1 MRVSA
6 EFYGGNIE
14 FLGIAPGKD
23 VGLAIRPD
31 PIPGF
36 RQWFYFSIASA
47 PREVRRLVITNA
59 DEALVPMGWPGYQA
73 FRSLDNSTWTRVPT
87 TYADGRLVIE
97 HVSAAGPVWYAYF
110 PPYLEADRDRLLAFC
125 RADARA
131 SVAVL
136 AQVGPHDALDLV
148 EIGSEAPDAL
158 HVWAVCR
165 QHPGEVQ
172 ASWWADGF
180 LRRLLDPA
188 DAEALDVLRRARVH
202 IVPNMNPDGSR
213 AGFHRCN
220 RHGVNLNAAWNSST
234 VETSPA
240 VRAVLDRVAVTGIDF
255 CLDVHADEELPYVF
269 VANVDR
275 IVPPPSGIA
284 AICDSFQTELGSA
297 DPAFRPRS
305 GYVRPHT
312 LAAPLSFCS
321 PHIMHAFQAP
331 ALTLELPYKM
341 VEDPSGRISEYAV
354 PGCIATGCASLTA
367 LSRVLEDVAAL
378 RTMAGPGLLNQRRS
392 Q

>member
-6 EFYGGNIE
+6 NFYGGNIE
-14 FLGIAPGKD
+14 LLGITAGND
-23 VGLAIRPD
+23 VELAIRPD
-31 PIPGF
+31 PVPGF
-36 RQWFYFSIASA
+36 RQWWYFSISCG
-47 PREVRRLVITNA
+47 PDEVKRLVIANA
-59 DEALVPMGWPGYQA
+59 ADTLVPMGWPGYQA
-73 FRSLDNSTWTRVPT
+73 FRSLDNAAWTRVPT

-97 HVSAAGPVWYAYF
+97 HAPAAGPVWYAYF

-131 SVAVL
+131 SVGIL
-136 AQVGPHDALDLV
+136 APVGPDDALDLV
-148 EIGSEAPDAL
+148 EAGSEAPDAL

-188 DAEALDVLRRARVH
+188 DAGALNVLRRARVH
-202 IVPNMNPDGSR
+202 VVPNMNPDGSR
-213 AGFHRCN
+213 LGHHRCN
-220 RHGVNLNAAWNSST
+220 RHGRNLNASWNAAT
-234 VETSPA
+234 LDASPA
-240 VRAVLDRVAVTGIDF
+240 VRAVLDRMAVTGIDF

-275 IVPPPSGIA
+275 IVPPAPAIA
-284 AICDSFQTELGSA
+284 AICDSFQAALGAA

-312 LAAPLSFCS
+312 LAAPLSFCA
-321 PHIMHAFQAP
+321 PHIMHAFRVP
-331 ALTLELPYKM
+331 ALTLELPYKKI
-341 VEDPSGRISEYAV
+341 EDPSGGISEYAV
-354 PGCIATGCASLTA
+354 PGCVATGRACLTA
-367 LSRVLEDVAAL
+367 LSRVLDDVAAL
-378 RTMAGPGLLNQRRS
+378 RTTAGERLQG
-392 Q
+392 

>member
-1 MRVSA
+1 MRVSSD
-6 EFYGGNIE
+6 FFGGNIDV
-14 FLGIAPGKD
+14 LGIAPGCD
-23 VGLAIRPD
+23 VELAIRPD
-31 PIPGF
+31 PVPGF
-36 RQWFYFSIASA
+36 RQWFFFSIESA
-47 PREVRRLVITNA
+47 PEEATRLVITDA
-59 DEALVPMGWPGYQA
+59 DRVLVPMGWHGYQA
-73 FRSLDNSTWTRVPT
+73 FRSFDCETWTRAST
-87 TYADGRLVIE
+87 AYIDGRLVIE
-97 HVSAAGPVWYAYF
+97 HAAAAGPVWYAYF

-131 SVAVL
+131 SVGVL
-136 AQVGPHDALDLV
+136 APVGPDDWLDLV

-172 ASWWADGF
+172 ASWWADAF

-188 DAEALDVLRRARVH
+188 DAEALDVLRRARFH

-213 AGFHRCN
+213 LGQHRCN
-220 RHGVNLNAAWNSST
+220 RHGVNLNAAWNAAT
-234 VETSPA
+234 IEASPA
-240 VRAVLDRVAVTGIDF
+240 VRAVLDRMAAAGIDL

-275 IVPPPSGIA
+275 IVPPPAPIA
-284 AICDSFQTELGSA
+284 AICDRFQAALGSA
-297 DPAFRPRS
+297 DPAFRPDS

-321 PHIMHAFQAP
+321 PHIMHAFRVP

-341 VEDPSGRISEYAV
+341 AEDSTGRLTEYAV
-354 PGCIATGCASLTA
+354 PGCRSTGRATLAA
-367 LSRVLEDVAAL
+367 LSRVLDGVAAL
-378 RTMAGPGLLNQRRS
+378 RAMAESAAARS
-392 Q
+392 